1 MSAQSRSVYRL
12 IPMVDAATAHDDP
25 PEPPLNDPP
34 KPPLN
39 DMQAIVA
46 MLAAFAMAIYV
57 ACQWVIEARIGQ

>member
-1 MSAQSRSVYRL
+1 MSEQSRSVYRP

-25 PEPPLNDPP
+25 PE
-34 KPPLN
+34 PPLN

-57 ACQWVIEARIGQ
+57 ACQWVIEARLGQ